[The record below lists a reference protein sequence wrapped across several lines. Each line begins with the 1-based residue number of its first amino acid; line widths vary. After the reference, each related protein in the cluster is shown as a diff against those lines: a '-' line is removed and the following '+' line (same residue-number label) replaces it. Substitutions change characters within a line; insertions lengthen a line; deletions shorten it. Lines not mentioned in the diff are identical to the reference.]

1 MADGIKQLDLFG
13 DEVRPKAKYVQG
25 QVGKDDYSEFTE
37 KFKAKLTTD
46 DCYTPVEVYEAAL
59 GWLREKVDLSG
70 ANIVRPFWP
79 GGDYEAYDYKEG
91 DVVVD
96 NPPFSILAKILRFY
110 QSRGIRF
117 FLFGPQ
123 LTLFS
128 SSSSSS
134 LTYIPCGYQI
144 VYANGAKV
152 NTGFISNLFG
162 DVFAMSAPDLRKRI
176 KEAQEK
182 AKGNGSV
189 SLPRYEYPPE
199 VLTSSMLGYLSTH
212 GVEFKVM
219 RDEVSPVPLLALASQ
234 KAVGKA
240 IFGKGWLI
248 SEKKA
253 AEKKAAE
260 KKAAEKKAAEKV
272 IFWELSEAEREAVRR
287 ISLNKKKRIGYENNI
302 FIDTRG
308 PGGR

>member
-1 MADGIKQLDLFG
+1 MADEIKQLDLFG
-13 DEVRPKAKYVQG
+13 EAVRPKAKHVQG
-25 QVGKDDYSEFTE
+25 QAGKDDYDEFTE
-37 KFKAKLTTD
+37 KFKPKQTTD
-46 DCYTPVEVYEAAL
+46 DCYTPVEVYEAVL
-59 GWLREKVDLSG
+59 GWLREKVDIEG
-70 ANIVRPFWP
+70 CNIVRPFWP
-79 GGDYEAYDYKEG
+79 GGDYEAYDYKED

-96 NPPFSILAKILRFY
+96 NPPFSILARILRFY
-110 QSRGIRF
+110 RDRGIRF

-128 SSSSSS
+128 SSSSFA
-134 LTYIPCGYQI
+134 TYIPCACQ
-144 VYANGAKV
+144 VEYANGAKV

-162 DVFAMSAPDLRKRI
+162 DVLAMSAPDLRKRI

-182 AKGNGSV
+182 AKGDASV

-219 RDEVSPVPLLALASQ
+219 RDEVSPVLLSALAAQ
-234 KAVGKA
+234 RAVGKG
-240 IFGKGWLI
+240 IFGRGWLI

-260 KKAAEKKAAEKV
+260 KKAAEKIIV
-272 IFWELSEAEREAVRR
+272 WELSEAERAAIRR
-287 ISLNKKKRIGYENNI
+287 ISLDKNV
-302 FIDTRG
+302 
-308 PGGR
+308 

>member
-1 MADGIKQLDLFG
+1 MADEIKQLDLFG
-13 DEVRPKAKYVQG
+13 EEVRPKAKYVQG
-25 QVGKDDYSEFTE
+25 QVGKDDYGEFTE

-46 DCYTPVEVYEAAL
+46 DCYTPVEVYEAVL

-79 GGDYEAYDYKEG
+79 GGDYEAYDYG
-91 DVVVD
+91 DNDVVVD
-96 NPPFSILAKILRFY
+96 NPPFSILARILRFY
-110 QSRGIRF
+110 TDRRIRF

-134 LTYIPCGYQI
+134 SSLTYILCSCP
-144 VYANGAKV
+144 VKYANGAKV

-176 KEAQEK
+176 MEAQEK
-182 AKGNGSV
+182 AERDGSA

-199 VLTSSMLGYLSTH
+199 VLTSSMLGYLSSH
-212 GVEFKVM
+212 GVEFTVM
-219 RDEVSPVPLLALASQ
+219 RDEVSPSKLSALASQ
-234 KAVGKA
+234 RAVGKG
-240 IFGKGWLI
+240 IFGNGWLI

-260 KKAAEKKAAEKV
+260 KKAAEKIIV
-272 IFWELSEAEREAVRR
+272 WELSEAERAAVRR
-287 ISLNKKKRIGYENNI
+287 ISLNKKNV
-302 FIDTRG
+302 
-308 PGGR
+308 

>member
-1 MADGIKQLDLFG
+1 MADELKQLDLFG
-13 DEVRPKAKYVQG
+13 EEVRPKAKFVQG
-25 QVGKDDYSEFTE
+25 QVGKDDYGEFTD
-37 KFKAKLTTD
+37 KFKPKLTTD
-46 DCYTPVEVYEAAL
+46 DCYTPVEVYEAVL
-59 GWLREKVDLSG
+59 GWLREKVDIEG
-70 ANIVRPFWP
+70 CNIVRPFWT
-79 GGDYEAYDYKEG
+79 GGDYEAYDYKED

-96 NPPFSILAKILRFY
+96 NPPFSILAGILRFY
-110 QSRGIRF
+110 QGRGVRF

-134 LTYIPCGYQI
+134 SSLTYIPCACTV

-162 DVFAMSAPDLRKRI
+162 DVFAMSAPDLRLRI

-182 AKGNGSV
+182 ARGEASAP
-189 SLPRYEYPPE
+189 LPKYDYPPE

-212 GVEFKVM
+212 GVEFTVM
-219 RDEVSPVPLLALASQ
+219 RDEVSPVPLSALASQ

-248 SEKKA
+248 SER
-253 AEKKAAE
+253 KAAE

-272 IFWELSEAEREAVRR
+272 IVWELSDVEREAVRR
-287 ISLNKKKRIGYENNI
+287 IDKKKRK
-302 FIDTRG
+302 
-308 PGGR
+308 

>member
-1 MADGIKQLDLFG
+1 MADEIKQLDLFG
-13 DEVRPKAKYVQG
+13 EEVRPKAKYIQG
-25 QVGKDDYSEFTE
+25 QVGKGDYGEFTE
-37 KFKAKLTTD
+37 KFKPKLTTD

-79 GGDYEAYDYKEG
+79 GGDYEAYDYKED

-96 NPPFSILAKILRFY
+96 NPPFSILARILRFY
-110 QSRGIRF
+110 QGRGIRF

-134 LTYIPCGYQI
+134 SLTYIPCSCA
-144 VYANGAKV
+144 VEYANGAKV

-176 KEAQEK
+176 MEAQEK
-182 AKGNGSV
+182 AKDNGSV

-219 RDEVSPVPLLALASQ
+219 RDEVSPSKLSALASQ
-234 KAVGKA
+234 RAVGKG
-240 IFGKGWLI
+240 IFGNGWLI

-260 KKAAEKKAAEKV
+260 KKAAAENV
-272 IFWELSEAEREAVRR
+272 IVWELSDVEREAVRR
-287 ISLNKKKRIGYENNI
+287 IDKKENKTKWK
-302 FIDTRG
+302 
-308 PGGR
+308 

>member
-1 MADGIKQLDLFG
+1 MADEIKQLDLFG
-13 DEVRPKAKYVQG
+13 EEVRPKAKYVQG
-25 QVGKDDYSEFTE
+25 QVGKDDYGEFTE

-46 DCYTPVEVYEAAL
+46 DCYTPVEVYEAVL

-79 GGDYEAYDYKEG
+79 GGDYEAYDYKED

-110 QSRGIRF
+110 HARGIRF

-128 SSSSSS
+128 SSSSS
-134 LTYIPCGYQI
+134 LTYIPCACA
-144 VYANGAKV
+144 VEYANGAKV

-182 AKGNGSV
+182 ARGVASV
-189 SLPRYEYPPE
+189 SMPKYEYPPE

-212 GVEFKVM
+212 GVEFVVM
-219 RDEVSPVPLLALASQ
+219 RDEVSPLLSALASQ

-240 IFGKGWLI
+240 IYGYGWLI

-253 AEKKAAE
+253 AERKAAE
-260 KKAAEKKAAEKV
+260 RKAAERKAAENV
-272 IFWELSEAEREAVRR
+272 IVWELSDVEREAVRR
-287 ISLNKKKRIGYENNI
+287 IDKKKRK
-302 FIDTRG
+302 
-308 PGGR
+308 

>member
-1 MADGIKQLDLFG
+1 MADELKQLDLFG
-13 DEVRPKAKYVQG
+13 EEVRPKAKYVQG
-25 QVGKDDYSEFTE
+25 QVGKDDYGEFTE

-46 DCYTPVEVYEAAL
+46 DCYTPVEVYEAVL
-59 GWLREKVDLSG
+59 GWLREKVDIEG
-70 ANIVRPFWP
+70 CNIVRPFWP

-96 NPPFSILAKILRFY
+96 NPPFSIFARILRFY

-134 LTYIPCGYQI
+134 SLTYIPCACT
-144 VYANGAKV
+144 VEYANGAKV

-199 VLTSSMLGYLSTH
+199 VLTSTMLGYLSTH
-212 GVEFKVM
+212 GMEFKVM
-219 RDEVSPVPLLALASQ
+219 RDEVSPVPLSALAAQ

-260 KKAAEKKAAEKV
+260 KV
-272 IFWELSEAEREAVRR
+272 IVWELSDVEREAVRR
-287 ISLNKKKRIGYENNI
+287 IDKKRK
-302 FIDTRG
+302 
-308 PGGR
+308 

>member
-1 MADGIKQLDLFG
+1 MADEIKQLDLFG
-13 DEVRPKAKYVQG
+13 EDVRPKAKFVHG
-25 QVGKDDYSEFTE
+25 QVGKDNYEEFVA
-37 KFKAKLTTD
+37 KFKMRLTKD
-46 DCYTPVEVYEAAL
+46 DCYTPVEVYEAVL
-59 GWLREKVDLSG
+59 GWLREKVDIEG
-70 ANIVRPFWP
+70 CNIVRPFWHD
-79 GGDYEAYDYKEG
+79 GNYESYDYG
-91 DVVVD
+91 DNDVVVD
-96 NPPFSILAKILRFY
+96 NPPFSILARILRFY
-110 QSRGIRF
+110 TDRRIRF

-128 SSSSSS
+128 SSS
-134 LTYIPCGYQI
+134 LTYIPCACP
-144 VYANGAKV
+144 VEYANGAKV

-162 DVFAMSAPDLRKRI
+162 DVLAMSAPDLRKRI

-182 AKGNGSV
+182 AKVNGSV

-199 VLTSSMLGYLSTH
+199 VLTTSMLGYLSTH

-219 RDEVSPVPLLALASQ
+219 RDEVSPVPLSALASQ

-260 KKAAEKKAAEKV
+260 KKAAEKKAAEKIIV
-272 IFWELSEAEREAVRR
+272 WELSDMEREAVRR
-287 ISLNKKKRIGYENNI
+287 IDKKKKIKQNGN
-302 FIDTRG
+302 D
-308 PGGR
+308 

>member
-1 MADGIKQLDLFG
+1 MADEIKQLDLFG
-13 DEVRPKAKYVQG
+13 EEVRPKAKYVQG
-25 QVGKDDYSEFTE
+25 QVGKDDYGEFTE

-46 DCYTPVEVYEAAL
+46 DCYTPVEVYEAVL

-79 GGDYEAYDYKEG
+79 GGDYEAYDYKED

-96 NPPFSILAKILRFY
+96 NPPFSILARILRFY
-110 QSRGIRF
+110 QDRGIRF

-128 SSSSSS
+128 SSSSS
-134 LTYIPCGYQI
+134 LTYIPCACA
-144 VYANGAKV
+144 VEYANGAKV

-176 KEAQEK
+176 MEAQEK
-182 AKGNGSV
+182 AKRNGSA

-199 VLTSSMLGYLSTH
+199 VLTSSMLGYLSSH
-212 GVEFKVM
+212 GVEFTVM
-219 RDEVSPVPLLALASQ
+219 RDEVSPSKLSALASQ
-234 KAVGKA
+234 RAVGKS
-240 IFGKGWLI
+240 IFGNGWLI

-260 KKAAEKKAAEKV
+260 KKAAEKKAAEKIIV
-272 IFWELSEAEREAVRR
+272 WELSEAERAAVRR
-287 ISLNKKKRIGYENNI
+287 ISLNKKTYRI
-302 FIDTRG
+302 
-308 PGGR
+308 

>member
-1 MADGIKQLDLFG
+1 MADEIKQLDLFG
-13 DEVRPKAKYVQG
+13 EEVRPKAKCVQG
-25 QVGKDDYSEFTE
+25 QAGKDDYGEFTE
-37 KFKAKLTTD
+37 KFKPKLTTD
-46 DCYTPVEVYEAAL
+46 DCYTPVEVYEAVL

-79 GGDYEAYDYKEG
+79 GGDYEAYDYKED

-96 NPPFSILAKILRFY
+96 NPPFSILAGILRFY
-110 QSRGIRF
+110 QGRGIRF

-128 SSSSSS
+128 SSSSS
-134 LTYIPCGYQI
+134 LTYIPCACA
-144 VYANGAKV
+144 VEYANGAKV

-162 DVFAMSAPDLRKRI
+162 DVLAMSAPDLRKRI

-182 AKGNGSV
+182 ARDEASASMPK
-189 SLPRYEYPPE
+189 YEYPPE

-219 RDEVSPVPLLALASQ
+219 RDEVSPVLLSALASQ
-234 KAVGKA
+234 SAVGKG
-240 IFGKGWLI
+240 IYGKGWLI

-272 IFWELSEAEREAVRR
+272 IVWELSDVEREAVRR
-287 ISLNKKKRIGYENNI
+287 IDKKKENK
-302 FIDTRG
+302 TKWK
-308 PGGR
+308 

>member
-1 MADGIKQLDLFG
+1 MADEIKQLDLFG
-13 DEVRPKAKYVQG
+13 EEVRPKAKYVQG
-25 QVGKDDYSEFTE
+25 QVGKDDYGEFTE

-46 DCYTPVEVYEAAL
+46 DCYTPVEVYEAVL

-79 GGDYEAYDYKEG
+79 GGDYEAYDYKED

-96 NPPFSILAKILRFY
+96 NPPFSILAGILRFY
-110 QSRGIRF
+110 QGRGIRF

-134 LTYIPCGYQI
+134 LTYIPCACP
-144 VYANGAKV
+144 VEYANGAKV

-176 KEAQEK
+176 MEAQEK
-182 AKGNGSV
+182 AERNGSA

-199 VLTSSMLGYLSTH
+199 VLTSSMLGYLSSH
-212 GVEFKVM
+212 GVEFTVM
-219 RDEVSPVPLLALASQ
+219 RDEVSPSKLSALASQ
-234 KAVGKA
+234 RAVGKG
-240 IFGKGWLI
+240 IFGNGWLI

-260 KKAAEKKAAEKV
+260 KKAAEKKAAEKIIV
-272 IFWELSEAEREAVRR
+272 WELSEAERAAVRR
-287 ISLNKKKRIGYENNI
+287 ISLNKKNV
-302 FIDTRG
+302 
-308 PGGR
+308 

>member
-1 MADGIKQLDLFG
+1 MGDVVKQLNLFG
-13 DEVRPKAKYVQG
+13 EEVERKGKFVQG
-25 QVGKDDYSEFTE
+25 QVGKDDYNEFTE

-46 DCYTPVEVYEAAL
+46 DCYTPVEVYEAVL

-96 NPPFSILAKILRFY
+96 NPPFSILARILRFY
-110 QSRGIRF
+110 QSHGIRF

-128 SSSSSS
+128 SSSS
-134 LTYIPCGYQI
+134 LTYIPCACP
-144 VYANGAKV
+144 VEYANGAKV

-162 DVFAMSAPDLRKRI
+162 DVFAMSAPDLRKRV

-182 AKGNGSV
+182 DKGAA
-189 SLPRYEYPPE
+189 LPRYEYPPE

-212 GVEFKVM
+212 GVEFTVM
-219 RDEVSPVPLLALASQ
+219 RDEVSPSSLPALASQ
-234 KAVGKA
+234 KTVGKA
-240 IFGKGWLI
+240 IFGGGWLI
-248 SEKKA
+248 SERKA
-253 AEKKAAE
+253 AERKAAE
-260 KKAAEKKAAEKV
+260 RKAAERKAMKDV
-272 IFWELSEAEREAVRR
+272 TVWELSEAEREAVRR
-287 ISLNKKKRIGYENNI
+287 ISLNKKNG
-302 FIDTRG
+302 
-308 PGGR
+308 

>member
-1 MADGIKQLDLFG
+1 MADEIKQLDLFG
-13 DEVRPKAKYVQG
+13 EEVRPKAKYVHG
-25 QVGKDDYSEFTE
+25 KVGKDDYGEFTE

-46 DCYTPVEVYEAAL
+46 DCYTPVEVYEAVL
-59 GWLREKVDLSG
+59 GWLREKVDIEG
-70 ANIVRPFWP
+70 CNIVRPFWP
-79 GGDYEAYDYKEG
+79 GGDYEAYDYKED

-96 NPPFSILAKILRFY
+96 NPPFSILAGILRFY
-110 QSRGIRF
+110 QGRGIRF

-128 SSSSSS
+128 SSSSS
-134 LTYIPCGYQI
+134 LTYIPCACA
-144 VYANGAKV
+144 VEYANGAKV
-152 NTGFISNLFG
+152 STGFISNLFG
-162 DVFAMSAPDLRKRI
+162 DVLAMSAPDLRKRI

-182 AKGNGSV
+182 ARGEASASMPK
-189 SLPRYEYPPE
+189 YEYPPE

-219 RDEVSPVPLLALASQ
+219 RDEVSPAPLSALASQ
-234 KAVGKA
+234 KAVNKA

-260 KKAAEKKAAEKV
+260 KKAAEKKAAEKKAAEKIIV
-272 IFWELSEAEREAVRR
+272 WELSESEREAVRR
-287 ISLNKKKRIGYENNI
+287 ISLDKKNV
-302 FIDTRG
+302 
-308 PGGR
+308 

>member
-1 MADGIKQLDLFG
+1 MADEIKQLDLFG
-13 DEVRPKAKYVQG
+13 EEVRPKAKYVQG
-25 QVGKDDYSEFTE
+25 QVGKDDYGEFTE

-46 DCYTPVEVYEAAL
+46 DCYTPVEVYEAVL

-79 GGDYEAYDYKEG
+79 GGDYEAYDYKED

-96 NPPFSILAKILRFY
+96 NPPFSILARILRFY
-110 QSRGIRF
+110 QGRGIRF

-128 SSSSSS
+128 SSSSS
-134 LTYIPCGYQI
+134 LTYIPCTCA
-144 VYANGAKV
+144 VKYANGAKV
-152 NTGFISNLFG
+152 NTGFVSNLFG

-176 KEAQEK
+176 MEAQEK
-182 AKGNGSV
+182 AERNGSA

-199 VLTSSMLGYLSTH
+199 VLTSSMLGYLSSH
-212 GVEFKVM
+212 GVEFTVM
-219 RDEVSPVPLLALASQ
+219 RDEVSPSKLSALASQ
-234 KAVGKA
+234 RAVGKG
-240 IFGKGWLI
+240 IFGNGWLI

-260 KKAAEKKAAEKV
+260 KIIV
-272 IFWELSEAEREAVRR
+272 WELSEAERAAVRR
-287 ISLNKKKRIGYENNI
+287 ISLNKKTYRI
-302 FIDTRG
+302 
-308 PGGR
+308 

>member
-1 MADGIKQLDLFG
+1 MGEVIRQLNLFG
-13 DEVRPKAKYVQG
+13 EEVERKAKFVQG
-25 QVGKDDYSEFTE
+25 QVGKDDYNEFTE

-46 DCYTPVEVYEAAL
+46 DCYTPVEVYEAVL

-79 GGDYEAYDYKEG
+79 GGDYEAYDYKED

-96 NPPFSILAKILRFY
+96 NPPFSILARILRFY
-110 QSRGIRF
+110 QSHGIRF

-123 LTLFS
+123 LMLF

-134 LTYIPCGYQI
+134 LTYIPCACA
-144 VYANGAKV
+144 VEYANGAKV
-152 NTGFISNLFG
+152 NTGFVSNLFG

-182 AKGNGSV
+182 AKDKGSV

-212 GVEFKVM
+212 GVEFTVM
-219 RDEVSPVPLLALASQ
+219 RDEVSPVPLSALASQ

-260 KKAAEKKAAEKV
+260 KV
-272 IFWELSEAEREAVRR
+272 IAWELSEAEMEVVRR
-287 ISLNKKKRIGYENNI
+287 ISLNKKNG
-302 FIDTRG
+302 
-308 PGGR
+308 

>member
-1 MADGIKQLDLFG
+1 MADEIKQLDLFG
-13 DEVRPKAKYVQG
+13 EEVVPKAKYVQG
-25 QVGKDDYSEFTE
+25 QVGKDDYGEFTE
-37 KFKAKLTTD
+37 KFKSKLTTD
-46 DCYTPVEVYEAAL
+46 DCYTPVEVYEAVL

-79 GGDYEAYDYKEG
+79 GGDYEAYDYKED

-96 NPPFSILAKILRFY
+96 NPPFSILAGILRFY
-110 QSRGIRF
+110 RDRGIRF

-128 SSSSSS
+128 SSSS
-134 LTYIPCGYQI
+134 LTYIPCACA
-144 VYANGAKV
+144 VEYANGAKV

-176 KEAQEK
+176 MEAQEK
-182 AKGNGSV
+182 AKGNGSM

-219 RDEVSPVPLLALASQ
+219 RDEVSPVLLSALASQ
-234 KAVGKA
+234 RAVGKS
-240 IFGKGWLI
+240 IYGKGLLI

-260 KKAAEKKAAEKV
+260 KKAAEKKAAEKKAAEKV
-272 IFWELSEAEREAVRR
+272 IVWELSDVEREAVRR
-287 ISLNKKKRIGYENNI
+287 IDKKRK
-302 FIDTRG
+302 
-308 PGGR
+308 

>member
-1 MADGIKQLDLFG
+1 MADEIKQLDLFG
-13 DEVRPKAKYVQG
+13 EEVRPKAKYVQG
-25 QVGKDDYSEFTE
+25 QVGKDDYGEFTE

-46 DCYTPVEVYEAAL
+46 DCYTPVEVYEAVL

-79 GGDYEAYDYKEG
+79 GGDYEAYDYKED

-96 NPPFSILAKILRFY
+96 NPPFSILAGILRFY
-110 QSRGIRF
+110 QGRGIRF

-128 SSSSSS
+128 SSSSS
-134 LTYIPCGYQI
+134 LTYIPCACA
-144 VYANGAKV
+144 VEYANGAKV

-182 AKGNGSV
+182 AERNGSA

-199 VLTSSMLGYLSTH
+199 VLTSSMLGYLSSH
-212 GVEFKVM
+212 GVEFTVM
-219 RDEVSPVPLLALASQ
+219 RDEVSPSKLSALASQ
-234 KAVGKA
+234 RAVGKG
-240 IFGKGWLI
+240 IFGGGWLI

-260 KKAAEKKAAEKV
+260 KKAAEKKAAEKKAAEKIIV
-272 IFWELSEAEREAVRR
+272 WELSEAERAAVRR
-287 ISLNKKKRIGYENNI
+287 ISLNKKNV
-302 FIDTRG
+302 
-308 PGGR
+308 

>member
-1 MADGIKQLDLFG
+1 MADEIKQLDLFG
-13 DEVRPKAKYVQG
+13 EEVRPKAKYVQG
-25 QVGKDDYSEFTE
+25 QVGKDDYGEFTE

-46 DCYTPVEVYEAAL
+46 DCYTPVEVYEAVL

-79 GGDYEAYDYKEG
+79 GGDYEAYDYKED

-96 NPPFSILAKILRFY
+96 NPPFSILAGILRFY
-110 QSRGIRF
+110 QGRGIRF

-128 SSSSSS
+128 SSYYS
-134 LTYIPCGYQI
+134 LTYIPCACT
-144 VYANGAKV
+144 VKYANGAKV
-152 NTGFISNLFG
+152 NTGFVSNLFG

-176 KEAQEK
+176 MEAQEK
-182 AKGNGSV
+182 AERNGSA

-199 VLTSSMLGYLSTH
+199 VLTSSMLGYLSSH
-212 GVEFKVM
+212 GVEFTVM
-219 RDEVSPVPLLALASQ
+219 RDEVSPSKLSALASQ
-234 KAVGKA
+234 RAVGKS
-240 IFGKGWLI
+240 IFGNGWLI

-260 KKAAEKKAAEKV
+260 KKAAEKKAAEKIIV
-272 IFWELSEAEREAVRR
+272 WELSEAERAAVRR
-287 ISLNKKKRIGYENNI
+287 ISLNKKTYRI
-302 FIDTRG
+302 
-308 PGGR
+308 

>member
-1 MADGIKQLDLFG
+1 MADEIKQLDLFG
-13 DEVRPKAKYVQG
+13 EEVRPKAKYVQG
-25 QVGKDDYSEFTE
+25 QVGKDYYDEFTE
-37 KFKAKLTTD
+37 KFKPKLTTD
-46 DCYTPVEVYEAAL
+46 DCYTPVEVYEAIL
-59 GWLREKVDLSG
+59 GWLREKVDIEG
-70 ANIVRPFWP
+70 CNIVRPFWP
-79 GGDYEAYDYKEG
+79 GGDYEAYDYKED

-96 NPPFSILAKILRFY
+96 NPPFSILAGILRFY
-110 QSRGIRF
+110 QGRGIRF

-128 SSSSSS
+128 SSSS
-134 LTYIPCGYQI
+134 LTYIPCACPVVQRPP
-144 VYANGAKV
+144 
-152 NTGFISNLFG
+152 ISNLFG

-176 KEAQEK
+176 MEAQEK
-182 AKGNGSV
+182 AKGNGSM

-219 RDEVSPVPLLALASQ
+219 RDEVSPVLLSALASQ
-234 KAVGKA
+234 RAVGKA
-240 IFGKGWLI
+240 IYGKGWLI

-272 IFWELSEAEREAVRR
+272 IVWELSDVEREAVRR
-287 ISLNKKKRIGYENNI
+287 IDKKRK
-302 FIDTRG
+302 
-308 PGGR
+308 

>member
-1 MADGIKQLDLFG
+1 MADEIKQLDLFG
-13 DEVRPKAKYVQG
+13 EEVRPKAKYVQG
-25 QVGKDDYSEFTE
+25 QVGKDDYGEFTD
-37 KFKAKLTTD
+37 KFKPKLTTD
-46 DCYTPVEVYEAAL
+46 DCYTPVEVYEAVL

-79 GGDYEAYDYKEG
+79 GCDYEAYDYKED

-96 NPPFSILAKILRFY
+96 NPPFSILAGILRFY
-110 QSRGIRF
+110 QGRGIRF

-128 SSSSSS
+128 TTSS
-134 LTYIPCGYQI
+134 LTYIPCACP
-144 VYANGAKV
+144 VEYANGAKV

-176 KEAQEK
+176 KEAQKK
-182 AKGNGSV
+182 ASV

-212 GVEFKVM
+212 GVEFTVM
-219 RDEVSPVPLLALASQ
+219 RDEVSPSKLSALASQ
-234 KAVGKA
+234 REVGKC
-240 IFGKGWLI
+240 IFGHGWLI

-260 KKAAEKKAAEKV
+260 NV
-272 IFWELSEAEREAVRR
+272 IVWELSDVERESVRR
-287 ISLNKKKRIGYENNI
+287 IDKKENKTK
-302 FIDTRG
+302 
-308 PGGR
+308 

>member
-1 MADGIKQLDLFG
+1 MADELKQLDLFG
-13 DEVRPKAKYVQG
+13 EEVRPKAKHVQG
-25 QVGKDDYSEFTE
+25 QVGKDDYGEFTD
-37 KFKAKLTTD
+37 KFKPKLTTD
-46 DCYTPVEVYEAAL
+46 DCYTPVEVYEAVL

-79 GGDYEAYDYKEG
+79 GGDYEAYDYKED

-128 SSSSSS
+128 SSS
-134 LTYIPCGYQI
+134 LTYIPCACT
-144 VYANGAKV
+144 VEYANGAKV
-152 NTGFISNLFG
+152 STGFISNLFG
-162 DVFAMSAPDLRKRI
+162 DVLAMSAPDLRKRI

-182 AKGNGSV
+182 ARAAASAPMPK
-189 SLPRYEYPPE
+189 YEYPPE
-199 VLTSSMLGYLSTH
+199 VLTTSMLGYLSTH
-212 GVEFKVM
+212 GVEFTVM
-219 RDEVSPVPLLALASQ
+219 RDEVLPVPLSALASQ

-260 KKAAEKKAAEKV
+260 KV
-272 IFWELSEAEREAVRR
+272 IFWELSDVEREAVRR
-287 ISLNKKKRIGYENNI
+287 IDKKKTKQNGN
-302 FIDTRG
+302 D
-308 PGGR
+308 

>member
-1 MADGIKQLDLFG
+1 MADEIKQLDLFG
-13 DEVRPKAKYVQG
+13 EEVRPKAKYVQG
-25 QVGKDDYSEFTE
+25 QVGKDDYGEFTE

-46 DCYTPVEVYEAAL
+46 DCYTPVEVYEAVL

-79 GGDYEAYDYKEG
+79 GGDYEAYDYKED

-96 NPPFSILAKILRFY
+96 NPPFSILARILRFY
-110 QSRGIRF
+110 QGRGIRF

-123 LTLFS
+123 LTIFS
-128 SSSSSS
+128 SSSAS
-134 LTYIPCGYQI
+134 LTYIPCACP
-144 VYANGAKV
+144 VEYANGAKV

-176 KEAQEK
+176 MEAQEK
-182 AKGNGSV
+182 AERNGSA

-212 GVEFKVM
+212 GVEFTVM
-219 RDEVSPVPLLALASQ
+219 RDEVSPSKLSALASQ
-234 KAVGKA
+234 RAVGKS
-240 IFGKGWLI
+240 IFGNGWLI

-260 KKAAEKKAAEKV
+260 KIIV
-272 IFWELSEAEREAVRR
+272 WELSDVEREAVRR
-287 ISLNKKKRIGYENNI
+287 IDKKKKIKQNGN
-302 FIDTRG
+302 D
-308 PGGR
+308 

>member
-1 MADGIKQLDLFG
+1 MADDIKQLDLFG
-13 DEVRPKAKYVQG
+13 EEVARKAEFVQG
-25 QVGKDDYSEFTE
+25 KVGKDDYDEFTE

-46 DCYTPVEVYEAAL
+46 DYYTPVEVYEAVL

-79 GGDYEAYDYKEG
+79 GGDYEAYDYKED

-123 LTLFS
+123 LTLF

-212 GVEFKVM
+212 GVEFTVM
-219 RDEVSPVPLLALASQ
+219 RDEVSSSKLSALASQ
-234 KAVGKA
+234 RAVGKG
-240 IFGKGWLI
+240 IFGNGWLI
-248 SEKKA
+248 S
-253 AEKKAAE
+253 EKKAAE

-287 ISLNKKKRIGYENNI
+287 ISLNKKNV
-302 FIDTRG
+302 
-308 PGGR
+308 